1 MSVAENKPQI
11 EVATTSKE
19 PIIQDTNTADT
30 KSTKQTE
37 MSAKFEEIKPGLVM
51 TNSKIGNFAVYKND
65 TIVSHAIRLFGE
77 YAHAEIDV
85 MSLYLNED
93 SVYLDVGTNI
103 GYHALA
109 IHKQNKCK
117 VLAFEPH
124 PTHFLV
130 AAFNCQNSPIQ
141 VLNEGLSDEDATI
154 KIDDFDID
162 VAGNY
167 GEVASSTEG
176 IEVQVT
182 TLDSLKLTK
191 CDLIKIDVE
200 GLEYKVL
207 MGGLKTIEKF
217 RPVIFYEAID
227 DVVWPTCHKLLDS
240 MGYKQYWVG
249 CKNKPIRPTFHK
261 TDDNPF
267 GKGAVANILAVPNER
282 DQPDFLIPSVEFN
295 SKLEN
300 FNEILHRYKRYIL
313 IF

>member
-1 MSVAENKPQI
+1 MSTHEKELEP
-11 EVATTSKE
+11 TTESVVE
-19 PIIQDTNTADT
+19 DT
-30 KSTKQTE
+30 
-37 MSAKFEEIKPGLVM
+37 AKDSDKNPNQNEISSEFEKLKPGLVM
-51 TNSKIGNFAVYKND
+51 TPSKIGNFAVYKND

-77 YAHAEIDV
+77 YSHAEIDV

-141 VLNEGLSDEDATI
+141 VLNAGLSDEEGTFT
-154 KIDDFDID
+154 IDDFDIE

-167 GEVASSTEG
+167 GTVASSAKG
-176 IEVQVT
+176 IEAQVT
-182 TLDSLKLTK
+182 TMDSLELAK
-191 CDLIKIDVE
+191 CDVIKIDVE

-227 DVVWPTCHKLLDS
+227 STVWPTCHKLLDS
-240 MGYKQYWVG
+240 MGYQQYWVG
-249 CKNKPIRPTFHK
+249 CKNKPVSPTFHK

-267 GKGAVANILAVPNER
+267 GNGAVANILAVPKER
-282 DQPDFLIPSVEFN
+282 EQPNFLMPSVEFN
-295 SKLEN
+295 GKLEN
-300 FNEILHRYKRYIL
+300 FHEMLERCKKYVL
-313 IF
+313 LF